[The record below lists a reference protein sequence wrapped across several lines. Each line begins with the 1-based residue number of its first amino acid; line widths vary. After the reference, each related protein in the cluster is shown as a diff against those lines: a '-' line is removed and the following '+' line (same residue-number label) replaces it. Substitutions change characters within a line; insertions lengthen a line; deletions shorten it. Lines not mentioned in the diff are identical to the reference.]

1 MYTFFNNCFT
11 LPLVLLKANSIDIFS
26 LETKVSKYIAYILF
40 VIGYYGM
47 RQ

>member
-1 MYTFFNNCFT
+1 MYTFLIT
-11 LPLVLLKANSIDIFS
+11 VLPLVLLKANSIDILFS